1 MSGPC
6 RGTVCGV
13 LDAVDVL
20 EGSVYPLRHGVLYLL
35 EALRCPESGGGA
47 WARLLDSV
55 RGDELDPVAE
65 LLATAFREYDAR
77 VQSGI
82 EAVRGEVE
90 ALGRATPSPRPSI
103 QEGGDHAD

>member
-1 MSGPC
+1 MAGPC

-20 EGSVYPLRHGVLYLL
+20 EGSIYPLRHSMLYLL
-35 EALRCPESGGGA
+35 DTLRFPESGGDA
-47 WARLLDSV
+47 WAALLESV

-65 LLATAFREYDAR
+65 LLATVFREYDAR

-82 EAVRGEVE
+82 EALRGEVE
-90 ALGRATPSPRPSI
+90 ALK
-103 QEGGDHAD
+103 GGNHAD